1 VWLILEGMFFVS
13 LFLSLSLS
21 LSSIL
26 TLSQVNLPAEVRDNL
41 LGLSESYVPPH
52 PSALDEAVAKIYELM
67 EESVLVSFLNS
78 VSPHSA
84 HPALSVASYDSTMS
98 RSSTR
103 SYEDRSHQPPHYA
116 HQRASAP
123 SSLTS
128 GFMQARPFSH
138 ARFHSQPTS
147 SGPACAPRI
156 TSGYTSGS
164 DALTDDSGS
173 TGSPSAMSDPLTPP
187 GTPPMSD
194 YYMPDF
200 PQPYPSMG
208 PASATP
214 SPRASRGE
222 HNGLASAT
230 RDSWKR
236 VSSKLWPK
244 KKSGGHLRH
253 EEPGVVE
260 GGLF

>member
-1 VWLILEGMFFVS
+1 MS
-13 LFLSLSLS
+13 
-21 LSSIL
+21 
-26 TLSQVNLPAEVRDNL
+26 
-41 LGLSESYVPPH
+41 H
-52 PSALDEAVAKIYELM
+52 EAYE
-67 EESVLVSFLNS
+67 NN
-78 VSPHSA
+78 
-84 HPALSVASYDSTMS
+84 MS

-103 SYEDRSHQPPHYA
+103 SYEERSLLSRSQHHVSA

-138 ARFHSQPTS
+138 SRFHSQPTS
-147 SGPACAPRI
+147 SGSPSTARV

-173 TGSPSAMSDPLTPP
+173 TGSPSALSDPLTPP

-194 YYMPDF
+194 YPMTDF
-200 PQPYPSMG
+200 HQAYYETGSH
-208 PASATP
+208 SNNP
-214 SPRASRGE
+214 SPRNSRGE

-236 VSSKLWPK
+236 VSSKLWPR
-244 KKSGGHLRH
+244 KKSGSQLR
-253 EEPGVVE
+253 EDEAGVVE

>member
-1 VWLILEGMFFVS
+1 M
-13 LFLSLSLS
+13 
-21 LSSIL
+21 
-26 TLSQVNLPAEVRDNL
+26 RDNL
-41 LGLSESYVPPH
+41 LNLSESYVPPH
-52 PSALDEAVAKIYELM
+52 PSSLDEAVAKIYELM

-78 VSPHSA
+78 VSPQSA
-84 HPALSVASYDSTMS
+84 HPTSNHESYDSNIS

-103 SYEDRSHQPPHYA
+103 SYEERTLLSRNNQA

-123 SSLTS
+123 SSLTA

-138 ARFHSQPTS
+138 SRFHSQPTS
-147 SGPACAPRI
+147 SGPAATPRV

-173 TGSPSAMSDPLTPP
+173 TGSPSGMNDPLTPP

-194 YYMPDF
+194 HPMADFHQNYYETG
-200 PQPYPSMG
+200 SNSG
-208 PASATP
+208 TP
-214 SPRASRGE
+214 SPRNSRGE
-222 HNGLASAT
+222 HNGLANAT

-244 KKSGGHLRH
+244 KKSGGQLRQDD
-253 EEPGVVE
+253 PGVVE